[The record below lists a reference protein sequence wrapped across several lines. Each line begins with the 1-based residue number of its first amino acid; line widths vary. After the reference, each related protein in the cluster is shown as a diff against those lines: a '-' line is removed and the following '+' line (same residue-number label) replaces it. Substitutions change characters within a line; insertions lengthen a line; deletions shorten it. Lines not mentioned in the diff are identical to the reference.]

1 MVSRN
6 RSLLY
11 SDVDGGKLDT
21 DVSFQRAG
29 GARGWFLRQDL
40 RVCNSVFYGRYK
52 IQ

>member
-29 GARGWFLRQDL
+29 GS
-40 RVCNSVFYGRYK
+40 RVVLASVFACV
-52 IQ
+52 